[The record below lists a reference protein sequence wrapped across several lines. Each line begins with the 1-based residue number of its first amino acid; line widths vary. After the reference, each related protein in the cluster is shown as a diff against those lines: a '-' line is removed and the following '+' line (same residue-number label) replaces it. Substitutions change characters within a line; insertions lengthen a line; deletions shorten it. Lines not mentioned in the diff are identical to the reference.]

1 MVIAQDVQRT
11 VNDQTYDLLR
21 FGNVTLLCRTSGDA
35 RTNVHVADDESWM
48 RQREGDH
55 IGGAI
60 DIKHTSVESA
70 HFGPGEKGDAEVG
83 VPDSFA
89 IEDGKDSASD

>member
-21 FGNVTLLCRTSGDA
+21 FGNVKLLCRTSGDA
-35 RTNVHVADDESWM
+35 RTNVNVAGDESWM
-48 RQREGDH
+48 RQRERNH

-60 DIKHTSVESA
+60 DIKHASVEPA
-70 HFGPGEKGDAEVG
+70 HLGPGEKGDAEVG
-83 VPDSFA
+83 VAHSFS
-89 IEDGKDSASD
+89 IENGKDSASD